1 MERTCCQAQ
10 PVTDLASV
18 LLPFEDSPPDDQT
31 AVLCH
36 LVAQGMSIAEDELN
50 GAIRRAQLLLA
61 TGGDPRRPLEL
72 DGRAVT
78 ALAADLDT
86 PERRD
91 ALMTGLDSL
100 LVEVVDLP
108 SLRSTLDRLRA
119 DRELAWH
126 GLCAALL
133 ADSVD

>member
-1 MERTCCQAQ
+1 MS
-10 PVTDLASV
+10 DLASV
-18 LLPFEDSPPDDQT
+18 LAPFEDSPADDQI

-36 LVAQGMSIAEDELN
+36 CVALGVGIDEDELN

-86 PERRD
+86 PQRRD
-91 ALMTGLDSL
+91 ALMAELDSL
-100 LVEVVDLP
+100 AVEVVELP
-108 SLRSTLDRLRA
+108 LLKSTLDRLRG
-119 DRELAWH
+119 DQDLAWR

-133 ADSVD
+133 ADSVG